1 MFLIPKSPNL
11 RLQPGLQ
18 MLGSGGQI
26 LPTCLALYMEKH
38 GISSKNRRKVC
49 HKLWLGCLVSWVFWH
64 LESVKALFQVRIMTI
79 GVDGRRKLVAPSG
92 WGEVRPSPIFVAV
105 CFFLG
110 KWSIF
115 GLPMMDSFFF
125 SKGPRNLKSCLRHMC
140 VFSWCKGVSVMGHH
154 LFSGQVVRKGHLSP
168 DLTWATWN

>member
-125 SKGPRNLKSCLRHMC
+125 QRDPATLSLALGTC
-140 VFSWCKGVSVMGHH
+140 VFLVDARGYQWWAITYFLAKLFGRDIYH
-154 LFSGQVVRKGHLSP
+154 L
-168 DLTWATWN
+168 T

>member
-38 GISSKNRRKVC
+38 GISSKNRRKVYQIEKQS
-49 HKLWLGCLVSWVFWH
+49 KLKWDVSSPEFFWH
-64 LESVKALFQVRIMTI
+64 LESVKALFQVRIMTF
-79 GVDGRRKLVAPSG
+79 GVDWRRKLVAPSG
-92 WGEVRPSPIFVAV
+92 WGEVRPSPIFVDV
-105 CFFLG
+105 CFFFG

-125 SKGPRNLKSCLRHMC
+125 QRDPATLSLALGTC
-140 VFSWCKGVSVMGHH
+140 VFLVDARGYQWWAITYFLAKLFGRDIYH
-154 LFSGQVVRKGHLSP
+154 L
-168 DLTWATWN
+168 T

>member
-1 MFLIPKSPNL
+1 M
-11 RLQPGLQ
+11 
-18 MLGSGGQI
+18 

-38 GISSKNRRKVC
+38 GISSKNRRKVYQIEKQS
-49 HKLWLGCLVSWVFWH
+49 KLKWAPGKCQSIISSKNNDYRSGLTSKTGSPFRLGGGETFPNFCCCLFFFGEMINFWT
-64 LESVKALFQVRIMTI
+64 SD
-79 GVDGRRKLVAPSG
+79 DGLV
-92 WGEVRPSPIFVAV
+92 
-105 CFFLG
+105 
-110 KWSIF
+110 
-115 GLPMMDSFFF
+115 FF